1 MQGVSSRA
9 RGKSF
14 PIGRGKDEPAHR
26 EPAHREPAH
35 REPAH
40 REPAHREPAHREP
53 AHREP
58 AHREPAHR
66 EPALRVHSGLDMNLR
81 LRYLVLTAA
90 VGLLAAVMVGG
101 SLVSLIPNV
110 LLAGAA
116 FSAGY
121 VALLTVTVVMA
132 IQAGR
137 KAAALYEDPRYG
149 ALAGM
154 SIGPWVG
161 AGAVLAQVIF
171 AIFARSAWQAEIR
184 AGLVVVFCLVYV
196 AVAVIA
202 ARISGRQAALPP
214 DVEEE
219 A

>member
-1 MQGVSSRA
+1 
-9 RGKSF
+9 
-14 PIGRGKDEPAHR
+14 
-26 EPAHREPAH
+26 
-35 REPAH
+35 
-40 REPAHREPAHREP
+40 
-53 AHREP
+53 
-58 AHREPAHR
+58 
-66 EPALRVHSGLDMNLR
+66 MNLR
-81 LRYLVLTAA
+81 LRYLILTAV
-90 VGLLAAVMVGG
+90 VGLLSAVIVGG

-121 VALLTVTVVMA
+121 VALLAVTLVMA

-137 KAAALYEDPRYG
+137 KAAAQYDDPRYG

-161 AGAVLAQVIF
+161 GGAVIGQILF
-171 AIFARSAWQAEIR
+171 AGFARAVWQADIR
-184 AGLVVVFCLVYV
+184 AGLVVAFGIVYV
-196 AVAVIA
+196 VVAVIA

>member
-1 MQGVSSRA
+1 
-9 RGKSF
+9 
-14 PIGRGKDEPAHR
+14 
-26 EPAHREPAH
+26 
-35 REPAH
+35 
-40 REPAHREPAHREP
+40 
-53 AHREP
+53 
-58 AHREPAHR
+58 
-66 EPALRVHSGLDMNLR
+66 MNLR
-81 LRYLVLTAA
+81 LRYLIFTAA
-90 VGLLAAVMVGG
+90 IGLLSAIIVGG

-121 VALLTVTVVMA
+121 VALLTVTLVMA

-161 AGAVLAQVIF
+161 AGAVLAQIIF
-171 AIFARSAWQAEIR
+171 AIFSRSAWQADIR
-184 AGLVVVFCLVYV
+184 AGLVAVFCVIYV

-202 ARISGRQAALPP
+202 ARIAGRQAALPP

>member
-1 MQGVSSRA
+1 
-9 RGKSF
+9 
-14 PIGRGKDEPAHR
+14 
-26 EPAHREPAH
+26 
-35 REPAH
+35 
-40 REPAHREPAHREP
+40 
-53 AHREP
+53 
-58 AHREPAHR
+58 
-66 EPALRVHSGLDMNLR
+66 MNLR

-90 VGLLAAVMVGG
+90 VGLLAAVIVGG

-121 VALLTVTVVMA
+121 VALLSVTVVMA

-161 AGAVLAQVIF
+161 AGAVLAQIIF
-171 AIFARSAWQAEIR
+171 AIFARSSWQADIR

>member
-1 MQGVSSRA
+1 MRPGA
-9 RGKSF
+9 R
-14 PIGRGKDEPAHR
+14 PGREY
-26 EPAHREPAH
+26 
-35 REPAH
+35 
-40 REPAHREPAHREP
+40 
-53 AHREP
+53 
-58 AHREPAHR
+58 
-66 EPALRVHSGLDMNLR
+66 RVAYTWPGMNLR

-90 VGLLAAVMVGG
+90 IGLLAAVIVGG

-121 VALLTVTVVMA
+121 VALLTVTLVMA

-161 AGAVLAQVIF
+161 AGAVLAQIIF
-171 AIFARSAWQAEIR
+171 AIFSRSAWQADIR
-184 AGLVVVFCLVYV
+184 AGLVAVFCVIYV
-196 AVAVIA
+196 VIAVIA